1 MTNKLDIQQATAYA
15 DALLEEWPGN
25 PEIQYILWILDACTY
40 IPDLLGI
47 DNQTEIELT
56 IIEKG

>member
-1 MTNKLDIQQATAYA
+1 MAISAAT
-15 DALLEEWPGN
+15 N

-47 DNQTEIELT
+47 GDQTEIELT

>member
-1 MTNKLDIQQATAYA
+1 MTNKLDIEQATAYA
-15 DALLEEWPGN
+15 DALLEEFPGN
-25 PEIQYILWILDACTY
+25 PEIQYILWILDACQS

>member
-1 MTNKLDIQQATAYA
+1 MTNKLDIEQATAYA
-15 DALLEEWPGN
+15 DALLEEFPGN

-47 DNQTEIELT
+47 DNRTEIELT